1 MWAEGDTFTIDER
14 TQCEELLTNVRK
26 THRATVRKVD
36 GGWVV
41 TIGREK
47 TYTMR
52 FLSAEDVIEMNRVI
66 VEESGE
72 SFSVMFR
79 ANLDYIVFRHGRK
92 IGPSNPFYRGAI
104 LLHGLATTHV
114 FVEGDKRTAITA
126 CDTFLRDHCYKIQ
139 VSADQLV
146 QFTLEVS
153 RDSLPIEEVYL
164 WLLKHT
170 RKIK

>member
-1 MWAEGDTFTIDER
+1 MWAEGDTFPIAER
-14 TQCEELLTNVRK
+14 IHCEDLLTNVRK
-26 THRATVRKVD
+26 THRATVRRVD

-41 TIGREK
+41 TVGREK
-47 TYTMR
+47 SYTMR
-52 FLSAEDVIEMNRVI
+52 FLSAEDVIEMNRII
-66 VEESGE
+66 VDESGE
-72 SFSVMFR
+72 PHSVMFR
-79 ANLDYIVFRHGRK
+79 GNLDNVVFRHGRR

-114 FVEGDKRTAITA
+114 FVEGNKRAAITA

-139 VSADQLV
+139 VSAAQFV

-153 RDSLPIEEVYL
+153 MDSLPIVEVYL

-170 RKIK
+170 RKTK